1 MNHGGEAGTT
11 RYAGSSLRANV
22 LFGRGLESRRGDAPK
37 ARKQLD
43 IMSRHPGGFDIDFFT
58 KHIQPMLE
66 QWRAPLNLT
75 PEEVVVEVYL
85 ADRTVLPVTR
95 VWSALTYVFLLTE
108 RDELQAVPTR
118 EITRVVAKRRSGP
131 APCTRSDSRRV
142 PSRPRRAF
150 GKASKERLIL
160 LTDCKQTGRYCLAVT
175 DAGGADSAQSS
186 YWLDAVASSG
196 RLARDSG

>member
-1 MNHGGEAGTT
+1 
-11 RYAGSSLRANV
+11 
-22 LFGRGLESRRGDAPK
+22 
-37 ARKQLD
+37 
-43 IMSRHPGGFDIDFFT
+43 MSRHPGGFDIDFFT

-131 APCTRSDSRRV
+131 APEHPVGFSTGAI
-142 PSRPRRAF
+142 PTE
-150 GKASKERLIL
+150 ASVR
-160 LTDCKQTGRYCLAVT
+160 QG
-175 DAGGADSAQSS
+175 Q
-186 YWLDAVASSG
+186 
-196 RLARDSG
+196 